1 MKLLII
7 PYDLKHNKSKYPYLP
22 LLVFTTYSWKR
33 ATVLLEK
40 KSFPLGF
47 HIYSPSPFHFMSH
60 VMYECLPFQTQQT
73 EVDIIIMS

>member
-1 MKLLII
+1 MAEVII
-7 PYDLKHNKSKYPYLP
+7 LP
-22 LLVFTTYSWKR
+22 Q
-33 ATVLLEK
+33 
-40 KSFPLGF
+40 G